1 MLQGLGLRL
10 WDWVWDLRLRFRGMT
25 CPKGRAVPQTSEQG
39 GDHDAS
45 CKLIVKAVP
54 LSSVIETLNPKPTLR
69 FEGLG

>member
-39 GDHDAS
+39 GIMQIDRES
-45 CKLIVKAVP
+45 
-54 LSSVIETLNPKPTLR
+54 NPSELR
-69 FEGLG
+69 D